1 MAGVWRLIE
10 DARTD
15 GAREAT
21 TGVCL
26 LVKMLAVVGVPAVT
40 VILLSSLLL
49 VNAVVTYRQSNDAID
64 ELRVFYQVDQLVTNL
79 QVDMREQHV
88 GLRHAALCCMNS
100 VDGCLEFRKFTF

>member
-1 MAGVWRLIE
+1 MPRGRDRCE
-10 DARTD
+10 
-15 GAREAT
+15 T

-26 LVKMLAVVGVPAVT
+26 LVKMLAVVGVPAIT

-79 QVDMREQHV
+79 QVTTRRLTSWTLDYLTFFWV
-88 GLRHAALCCMNS
+88 YPVFVSSFLFFAAFYFGF
-100 VDGCLEFRKFTF
+100 V